1 MQNRASAKATQPQLQ
16 YRAKK
21 PTGRRISCPSKDE
34 TPLLPR
40 ESHTSTLRAGLG
52 VRPGTAVDWE
62 AGLPGP
68 LPTPQSEAVM
78 PWMRELSR
86 ATVSLP
92 SCSIPC
98 THLQILSGPTLC
110 HQSSLYCILCWQ
122 AAGASSSLLTNREL
136 FGKVLG
142 GLSERAHFSG
152 V

>member
-16 YRAKK
+16 YRAKR

-34 TPLLPR
+34 TLLLPR

-78 PWMRELSR
+78 PWMREFSR

-98 THLQILSGPTLC
+98 THVKILSGPTLLSPKQPLL
-110 HQSSLYCILCWQ
+110 HPML
-122 AAGASSSLLTNREL
+122 ASSGRILIAANSQ
-136 FGKVLG
+136 
-142 GLSERAHFSG
+142 G
-152 V
+152 VVW